1 MVYSVGGCDEIAC
14 AGDFND
20 DGIITSMD
28 IMLFMSEFNTNN
40 NQFDTNS
47 DGQVNMMDLFVV
59 LENFGSLCGE

>member
-1 MVYSVGGCDEIAC
+1 
-14 AGDFND
+14 
-20 DGIITSMD
+20 
-28 IMLFMSEFNTNN
+28 MLFMSEFNTNN